1 MEDVLCARH
10 CAGLQA
16 KENGKIY
23 RETYSQQSI

>member
-16 KENGKIY
+16 EENRIIY